1 MTISIIPEKISNID
15 KYKTRSKITNSTQA
29 NKELINKTKNL
40 ILSIEVA
47 NKELKKLDIPYL
59 NDAEIVYY
67 EPEKIICK
75 SQKEILKF
83 KIKELQS
90 QFIEILKKSKL
101 FSKLKKIEVLIDY
114 SNNKTTKKI
123 PLNPKAK
130 QALQQIRKD
139 LKI

>member
-1 MTISIIPEKISNID
+1 MTITIIPEKISNID

-47 NKELKKLDIPYL
+47 NKELKKLNIPYL
-59 NDAEIVYY
+59 NDTEIVYY
-67 EPEKIICK
+67 APEKIICK

-101 FSKLKKIEVLIDY
+101 FSKLEKIEVLIDY
-114 SNNKTTKKI
+114 STNKPHEKN
-123 PLNPKAK
+123 LSNYKAK
-130 QALQQIRKD
+130 EALQQIKKN
-139 LKI
+139 LNI